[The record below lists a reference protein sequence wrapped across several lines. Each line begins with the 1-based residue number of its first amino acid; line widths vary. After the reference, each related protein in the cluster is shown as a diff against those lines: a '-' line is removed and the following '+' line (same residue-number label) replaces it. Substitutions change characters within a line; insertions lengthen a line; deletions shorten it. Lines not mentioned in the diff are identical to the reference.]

1 MNQNAYIKRPQKTH
15 GIDDMARTAIE
26 NICSKKG
33 WSTEVVVQD
42 YGEDLLVQ
50 TAYQEKIDHFKVW
63 LQVKGT
69 KDIETYR
76 KADGKIKFQLSYAH
90 IFKWIRSLD
99 NCYVVLWDTTNDF
112 GLYFSPKTDLDELDV
127 YTKTTASITITF
139 NEENIISQESLHKLE
154 WESRI
159 NHFYSII
166 AQAKYEMLNTLSSEK
181 EHYQKLF
188 HIKILHF
195 LSFINILDID
205 EYVTFNESYLV
216 SYRKWLA
223 IHTANEPDEEYKI
236 LMETAGLTALIYY
249 LNDICDDCKI
259 GLPSSLIDDIRDF
272 LFNSEFLLEEYKNS
286 IAYIKQIRNSPN
298 IRQYLTE
305 MQNIIMGADV

>member
-1 MNQNAYIKRPQKTH
+1 MNKNAYLKRPNETH
-15 GIDDMARTAIE
+15 GVDHQAITAVQK
-26 NICSKKG
+26 ICSKKG

-42 YGEDLLVQ
+42 YGEDLLIQ
-50 TAYQEKIDHFKVW
+50 TTYQEKIDHFKVW

-69 KDIETYR
+69 NDIETYR
-76 KADGKIKFQLSYAH
+76 KKDGKIKFQLSYAH
-90 IFKWIRSLD
+90 IFKWVRSLE
-99 NCYVVLWDTTNDF
+99 NCYVVLWDITNDY

-139 NEENIISQESLHKLE
+139 NEENIINKLSLHTLE
-154 WESRI
+154 WESRL

-166 AQAKYEMLNTLSSEK
+166 AQAKYEMINTLSKEK

-195 LSFINILDID
+195 LNFINILYID
-205 EYVTFNESYLV
+205 KYVTFNESYLV

-223 IHTANEPDEEYKI
+223 IHTTNSPDEKNDI
-236 LMETAGLTALIYY
+236 LMETAGITALIYY
-249 LNDICDDCKI
+249 LNDICDNCRV
-259 GLPSSLIDDIRDF
+259 GLPLSLIDDIRDF
-272 LFNSEFLLEEYKNS
+272 LFKSELLFKEYENS
-286 IAYIKQIRNSPN
+286 ISYINQIRNSPN

-305 MQNIIMGADV
+305 IQNMIMETNV